1 MQLSDWDGRP
11 QAPRPQSPGANRCEE
26 EVLRLFWGIL
36 ILLLTVH
43 VLPSHPVSDDIIL
56 LIKDYLWKL
65 NRFYATFLPMC
76 DFF

>member
-36 ILLLTVH
+36 KGIGGCPEIVGGLVAEGELAF
-43 VLPSHPVSDDIIL
+43 SHQRLSGL
-56 LIKDYLWKL
+56 SG
-65 NRFYATFLPMC
+65 C
-76 DFF
+76 S